1 MRKFEDI
8 IDLEKGWEILS
19 NDGFHPISKIC
30 KTIPYEE
37 WTIRTTSFTIKC
49 ADTHI
54 VFDENNNEVFVKDL
68 RIGDKIITMNGLEQV
83 LYVYNSKQ
91 ESNMYDVEVLSEEH
105 SYLSNGILS
114 HNTTVTVCF
123 LLWFALFNE
132 DKEVCL
138 LANKGAQAREIMA
151 RIQLAYTHLPK
162 WLQSG
167 VTSYNKSSIEL
178 ENGCK
183 VIAAATSSDAV
194 RGRSFACVFIDECA
208 FISKTVWDKFWT
220 STFPTISSGKN
231 SKLIIVSTP
240 QGRNHFYDFWKNA
253 IDGKSDMCA
262 MEVNWWDV
270 PGRDEE
276 WRKSIL
282 KTMTQEQFNVEYGN
296 SFDASSDT
304 LISPDMFGRLERN
317 ITDPEYAT
325 KVMRI
330 YEPPQEGRQYIATV
344 DCADLGTDFSTISV
358 IDITE
363 YPWKQVAV
371 YGDDSISHLSLPQ
384 IIVNV
389 CTKYNMADVL
399 VESNEIGNTVLY
411 ILNYDKEYESIIRTY
426 DKTGRAL
433 LGQKT
438 TSKTKSVGCAR
449 FKDMVESEKLIIRD
463 HKTFGELRHF
473 CLSGTSYEAEQ
484 GFHDDYVMG
493 LVNFAYYASTPQ
505 FKNKYESNFSD
516 EFQREYDEKIMEEL
530 MPLPIFSSR
539 LGVENEDT
547 SWLQ

>member
-1 MRKFEDI
+1 MSEELQQINLPDPMVNKNTTFHGNPLLKSAREQVALTKEHIEELRKCMNDPAYFSEKYVKI
-8 IDLEKGWEILS
+8 VNIDTGLQNIKLYPYQKRLLKGMHENRQTIILS
-19 NDGFHPISKIC
+19 CRQSG
-30 KTIPYEE
+30 KT
-37 WTIRTTSFTIKC
+37 TI
-49 ADTHI
+49 
-54 VFDENNNEVFVKDL
+54 VVN
-68 RIGDKIITMNGLEQV
+68 
-83 LYVYNSKQ
+83 Y
-91 ESNMYDVEVLSEEH
+91 
-105 SYLSNGILS
+105 IL
-114 HNTTVTVCF
+114 HF
-123 LLWFALFNE
+123 ILFNE

-138 LANKGAQAREIMA
+138 LANKGSQAREIMS

-167 VTSYNKSSIEL
+167 VVAYNKSSIEL

-183 VIAAATSSDAV
+183 LVAAATSSDAV
-194 RGRSFACVFIDECA
+194 RGRSFAMVFIDEVA
-208 FISKTVWDKFWT
+208 FIPKNVFDKFWT

-231 SKLIIVSTP
+231 SKLILVSTP
-240 QGRNHFYDFWKNA
+240 NGRNAFYDFWKNA
-253 IDGKSDMCA
+253 IDGKSDMCP

-276 WRKSIL
+276 WRKNIL
-282 KTMTQEQFNVEYGN
+282 KNITQEQFNVEYGN

-317 ITDPEYAT
+317 VQQPEHAT

-330 YEPPQEGRQYIATV
+330 YEPPQEGRQYLATV
-344 DCADLGTDFSTISV
+344 DCADVGADFSTISV

-363 YPWKQVAV
+363 FPWRQVAV

-384 IIVNV
+384 IIVNI

-411 ILNYDKEYESIIRTY
+411 ILNYDKEYENIIRTF
-426 DKTGRAL
+426 DKSGKPVI
-433 LGQKT
+433 GQKT

-493 LVNFAYYASTPQ
+493 LVNLAYYASTPQ
-505 FKNKYESNFSD
+505 FKSKYENNFSD
-516 EFQREYDEKIMEEL
+516 EFQREFDEKIMEEL

-539 LGVENEDT
+539 MGISDDVDT
-547 SWLQ
+547 SWLN

>member
-1 MRKFEDI
+1 
-8 IDLEKGWEILS
+8 
-19 NDGFHPISKIC
+19 
-30 KTIPYEE
+30 
-37 WTIRTTSFTIKC
+37 
-49 ADTHI
+49 
-54 VFDENNNEVFVKDL
+54 
-68 RIGDKIITMNGLEQV
+68 
-83 LYVYNSKQ
+83 
-91 ESNMYDVEVLSEEH
+91 
-105 SYLSNGILS
+105 
-114 HNTTVTVCF
+114 
-123 LLWFALFNE
+123 
-132 DKEVCL
+132 
-138 LANKGAQAREIMA
+138 MA

-183 VIAAATSSDAV
+183 VVAAATSSDAV
-194 RGRSFACVFIDECA
+194 RGRSFACVTGDTIINVKRNNIELQIKIEDVENTDLVLTQSGYKKFECVRITPKKNKIKLSFSNGDELKCTKDHKLLTTNNIFVEAQSLKVGDFIKNYDTFVRITSILYYEDYELVYDLVNVEDTHAYYTNGVLSHNCVFIDETA
-208 FISKTVWDKFWT
+208 WISKTVWDKFWT

-231 SKLIIVSTP
+231 SKLILVSTP
-240 QGRNHFYDFWKNA
+240 NGRDHFYDFWKNA
-253 IDGKSDMCA
+253 IDGKSDMYP

-276 WRKSIL
+276 WRKNIL
-282 KTMTQEQFNVEYGN
+282 KNITQEQFNVEYGN

-317 ITDPEYAT
+317 VQQPEHAT

-330 YEPPQEGRQYIATV
+330 YEPPQEGRQYLATV
-344 DCADLGTDFSTISV
+344 DCADVGADFSTISV

-371 YGDDSISHLSLPQ
+371 FGDDSISHLSLPQ

-389 CTKYNMADVL
+389 CTKYNNADVL

-411 ILNYDKEYESIIRTY
+411 ILNYDKEYENIIRTF

-493 LVNFAYYASTPQ
+493 LVNLAYYASTPQ
-505 FKNKYESNFSD
+505 FKSKYESNFSD

-530 MPLPIFSSR
+530 MPLPLFSSR
-539 LGVENEDT
+539 MGIDSEDL
-547 SWLQ
+547 SWLQQL

>member
-68 RIGDKIITMNGLEQV
+68 QIGDKIITMNGLEQV

-194 RGRSFACVFIDECA
+194 RGRSFACVTGDTKITILDDNGHIWYDNIKNANSSKYTKECVYDGEYMYYYVYKIINKINNKEYIG
-208 FISKTVWDKFWT
+208 FH
-220 STFPTISSGKN
+220 STNNLDDGYMGSGKALIRAVEKYGIENFEKTILEMFDTKEAALQREAELVNQDYVNREDTYNMTIGGNVCILYGENNGFYGKHHTQETIDRIQKN
-231 SKLIIVSTP
+231 SQWYYDYCKNNNRYEDDDVIINGVRYWSYNDAYKKLKLSVVKLNNLLLEEGNGFVDKERQEKHIQKMKERKEQQIINEEIRREKL
-240 QGRNHFYDFWKNA
+240 RNRVFTEETRQKMSMASKQRGVASWIDKINKNPEKIRKTAEKHRGMKRSDEAKTNMSLAQKGKMYIHNPTTLELKRIPNTEPIPDGWVKGGLTKEMKELKNA
-253 IDGKSDMCA
+253 KS
-262 MEVNWWDV
+262 
-270 PGRDEE
+270 
-276 WRKSIL
+276 
-282 KTMTQEQFNVEYGN
+282 
-296 SFDASSDT
+296 
-304 LISPDMFGRLERN
+304 
-317 ITDPEYAT
+317 
-325 KVMRI
+325 
-330 YEPPQEGRQYIATV
+330 
-344 DCADLGTDFSTISV
+344 
-358 IDITE
+358 
-363 YPWKQVAV
+363 
-371 YGDDSISHLSLPQ
+371 
-384 IIVNV
+384 
-389 CTKYNMADVL
+389 
-399 VESNEIGNTVLY
+399 SNE
-411 ILNYDKEYESIIRTY
+411 
-426 DKTGRAL
+426 
-433 LGQKT
+433 
-438 TSKTKSVGCAR
+438 
-449 FKDMVESEKLIIRD
+449 
-463 HKTFGELRHF
+463 
-473 CLSGTSYEAEQ
+473 
-484 GFHDDYVMG
+484 
-493 LVNFAYYASTPQ
+493 
-505 FKNKYESNFSD
+505 
-516 EFQREYDEKIMEEL
+516 
-530 MPLPIFSSR
+530 
-539 LGVENEDT
+539 
-547 SWLQ
+547 